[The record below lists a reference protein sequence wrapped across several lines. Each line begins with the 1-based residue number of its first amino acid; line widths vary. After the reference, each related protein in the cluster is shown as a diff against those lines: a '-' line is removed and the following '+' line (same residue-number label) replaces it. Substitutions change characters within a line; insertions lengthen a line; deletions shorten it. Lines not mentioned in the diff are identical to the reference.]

1 MSSLV
6 GRNQGALTRALARQ
20 PASARP
26 LGRALMYERTGRALM
41 YEGWPCFNV

>member
-6 GRNQGALTRALARQ
+6 GRNQGALARALARQ

-26 LGRALMYERTGRALM
+26 NGRALMYEDWL
-41 YEGWPCFNV
+41 CFNVRGLAVL